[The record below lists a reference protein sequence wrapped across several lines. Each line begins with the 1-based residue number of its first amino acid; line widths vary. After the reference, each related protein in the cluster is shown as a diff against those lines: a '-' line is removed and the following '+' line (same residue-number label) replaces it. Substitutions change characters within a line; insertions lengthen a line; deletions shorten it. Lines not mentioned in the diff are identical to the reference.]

1 MKKLIVFFKTVTM
14 LCVLHAGG
22 YSYSQNLAALAVN
35 YPLAGNC
42 VLSGMQDSISVKIR
56 NLDISP
62 VNNFS
67 VSYRVNNGLPVTEII
82 PAIAANATI
91 DYTFSTKFLRGSGV
105 NDIRVYTSL
114 PGDVARAND
123 TARVRQVGKITSFPY
138 YENFESN
145 DGGFAASGTNSSWG
159 WGSPNKAKMK
169 PGEGSRSWYNGFGTA
184 DNYYLA
190 SDASVLT
197 FPCYDFSNLQNPFIS
212 FKFFLEVENGWESVV
227 LEYST
232 NGSTYQLV
240 GSGGEPNGCN
250 TQNWYNAGNTWSGNT
265 DNRGGSWGSGCGN
278 GICGKWV
285 VARHCVDFLKGQP
298 AVYFRLRFASTGTQ
312 QQAEGVGLDSL
323 VVGEAVAPPFSFTA
337 NNACA
342 NQPIAFT
349 PSLHPCITA
358 TKWDFADGTP
368 VLSIGNAIHL
378 FKNPGTYPVKLIA
391 TSYCGKQDTFIK
403 PVTIFPPPPITRD
416 ANLLNERYCAT
427 ASAVPLAGTRTPA
440 GGSFFVNGNPAS
452 MFDPVLL
459 GVGNHKVVYVYTEP
473 AGNKCT
479 TRDTQVVQV
488 YLPDVSIDSMGG
500 SYCLSSPS
508 IKLKGSPAGGAFTID
523 GNAADSF
530 SAADLGLG
538 QHTIVY
544 TYIDPAGCV
553 GTATKVVDVVSNIV
567 AQISGL
573 NANYCS
579 YEPPLALTGTPVG
592 GRFTIDGANAAILN
606 PSALA
611 AGTHQV
617 IYTYSDGGSCGDA
630 DTFDINIVDIQ
641 ASITNLDSVYCPNSP
656 VVNMLGNPVG
666 GNFYIDGNPAV
677 NFNPPA
683 LSVSTHKV
691 LYVYT
696 DPVYLCV
703 DSVTKLVRIDKP
715 TLKFNGI
722 NDSYC
727 KNSDAV
733 TLSATPSGG
742 TFKLNGNTVTQIDPV
757 ALDTGIYTLV
767 YSYTNPATNCTNTL
781 SKNIYIAPLPKLK
794 FVDLDSVFC
803 ITSDLVAL
811 KAEPSG
817 GAFTVDNLP
826 VQMLDVSVLD
836 INQVHVVG
844 YQFVEQNFGCMNSIT
859 KNIRVV
865 TPPSVTI
872 SNIKSSYCLNDSPFV
887 PVGNPSG
894 GKFIINDTDTS
905 DKISPSKLGAGTH
918 KLTYYYNAAD
928 GCDATINQQINV
940 LPAITGNIEPDPV
953 SVCEGE
959 PVTLTFNGDGN
970 IAWNTGQTSKSITFT
985 PAATQYYWV
994 KATDCANFYDS
1005 ALVTVKPVPDPDF
1018 SISTQEELIPFKI
1031 TATATNAAITS
1042 ILWRVDTSFFPE
1054 VNPLEYEFNTPGE
1067 HIVQLIVDSLGCS
1080 DTLNKVVRAIEKVMP
1095 IKLPNVFTPD
1105 NDGIND
1111 DFGINREAQRFVSQ
1125 CVLQVFNRWGNL
1137 LFETSNPYER
1147 WDGTDKGAKAPD
1159 GVYFYILNA
1168 SLTDNTP
1175 YKLTGSV
1182 QIIRG
1187 N

>member
-1 MKKLIVFFKTVTM
+1 MKKLLLGIVFFLFTCSNGLLAQTVT
-14 LCVLHAGG
+14 
-22 YSYSQNLAALAVN
+22 
-35 YPLAGNC
+35 
-42 VLSGMQDSISVKIR
+42 
-56 NLDISP
+56 
-62 VNNFS
+62 
-67 VSYRVNNGLPVTEII
+67 T
-82 PAIAANATI
+82 
-91 DYTFSTKFLRGSGV
+91 
-105 NDIRVYTSL
+105 
-114 PGDVARAND
+114 
-123 TARVRQVGKITSFPY
+123 FPY
-138 YENFESN
+138 YENFEATN
-145 DGGFAASGTNSSWG
+145 GGYSFGGSQPWNWGTPAKTSI
-159 WGSPNKAKMK
+159 NKA
-169 PGEGSRSWYNGFGTA
+169 GEGSKCWVSGPLNQYVALPLSGT
-184 DNYYLA
+184 YLETR
-190 SDASVLT
+190 T
-197 FPCYDFSNLQNPFIS
+197 FDFSQLKAPYIS
-212 FKFFLEVENGWESVV
+212 FKFIVELENNWMGVVFESSVN
-227 LEYST
+227 SGPWT
-232 NGSTYQLV
+232 LV
-240 GSGGEPNGCN
+240 GNYGEPNDSCN
-250 TQNWYNAGNTWSGNT
+250 TMNWYN
-265 DNRGGSWGSGCGN
+265 DNRGAGISWSGAMNNSYCNGNTYTPGCGLVPL
-278 GICGKWV
+278 CGKWNT
-285 VARHCVDFLKGQP
+285 ARHCIANLAGQ
-298 AVYFRLRFASTGTQ
+298 ANVKFRWRFVRNPGGYECDHEGFAIDSVVV
-312 QQAEGVGLDSL
+312 AEGSANATFTVPSGCAGSPLM
-323 VVGEAVAPPFSFTA
+323 FSSTLSK
-337 NNACA
+337 CTSS
-342 NQPIAFT
+342 PR
-349 PSLHPCITA
+349 
-358 TKWDFADGTP
+358 WDFGDGSGLVTAVNP
-368 VLSIGNAIHL
+368 IKVYR
-378 FKNPGTYPVKLIA
+378 NPGTYDIRLFVNG
-391 TSYCGKQDTFIK
+391 SCGKLDTVK
-403 PVTIFPPPPITRD
+403 KTIVIPAPPPVTRD

-440 GGSFFVNGNPAS
+440 GGSFFVNGNPATI
-452 MFDPVLL
+452 FDPVLL

-473 AGNKCT
+473 TGNKCT

-508 IKLKGSPAGGAFTID
+508 IKLKGSPAGGSFTID

-677 NFNPPA
+677 NFNPA
-683 LSVSTHKV
+683 VLSVSTHKV

-727 KNSDAV
+727 KNADAV

-803 ITSDLVAL
+803 ITSDLVVL

-894 GKFIINDTDTS
+894 GKFIIDHTDTVS
-905 DKISPSKLGAGTH
+905 SIRPALLAAGSH
-918 KLTYYYNAAD
+918 IVTYYLTPVN
-928 GCDATINQQINV
+928 GCEAMVDQTITI
-940 LPAITGNIEPDPV
+940 LPAPSGQIVPHLVT
-953 SVCEGE
+953 VCENE
-959 PVTLTFNGDGN
+959 PVTLTFNGDAQ
-970 IAWNTGQTSKSITFT
+970 IVWNTGSQSKQISFV
-985 PAATQYYWV
+985 PSVTQYYWV
-994 KATDCANFYDS
+994 KATDCASFYDS
-1005 ALVTVKPVPDPDF
+1005 ALVTVKPKPDASFTLAASGTWAPV
-1018 SISTQEELIPFKI
+1018 TI
-1031 TATATNAAITS
+1031 TATAAHNNVYALTWI
-1042 ILWRVDTSFFPE
+1042 IDTTTFFQHI
-1054 VNPLEYEFNTPGE
+1054 NPLVHEFKTGGQ
-1067 HIVQLIVDSLGCS
+1067 HLVMLVADSLGCL
-1080 DTLNKVVRAIEKVMP
+1080 DTAYEYMSIPEKVIP
-1095 IKLPNVFTPD
+1095 ISLPNVFTPNGD
-1105 NDGIND
+1105 YIND
-1111 DFGINREAQRFVSQ
+1111 DFGINKDAQRFVNK

-1147 WDGTDKGAKAPD
+1147 WNGTENGNNAPE
-1159 GVYFYILNA
+1159 GTYFYILTA
-1168 SLTDNTP
+1168 TLTDQTP
-1175 YKLTGSV
+1175 YKLTGAV
-1182 QIIRG
+1182 QLLR
-1187 N
+1187 